1 MAKQK
6 DITERVSKVYALLLM
21 GKSKREIVK
30 LITDHY
36 NVCDKTAYIYIDKAK
51 GQRQEDYHEYKEEV
65 MTDQLSHLK
74 NLYEKN
80 YKIQDFKE
88 CRAVLSEM
96 RQMLGANAPE
106 KVDQTTKHEG
116 INFNDLIEY
125 VKTKWQVYA
134 IT

>member
-6 DITERVSKVYALLLM
+6 DIKKRVGKVYALLLM

-30 LITDHY
+30 LITEHY
-36 NVCDKTAYIYIDKAK
+36 NVCEKTAYLYIEKAK
-51 GQRQEDYHEYKEEV
+51 AQREEDYNEYAQEV
-65 MTDQLSHLK
+65 MSDQLSHLK

-106 KVDQTTKHEG
+106 KKESTTEIKG
-116 INFNDLIEY
+116 LDFNELIKY
-125 VKTKWQVYA
+125 VKD
-134 IT
+134 

>member
-6 DITERVSKVYALLLM
+6 DIKKRVGKVYALLLM

-30 LITDHY
+30 LITEHY
-36 NVCDKTAYIYIDKAK
+36 NVCEKTAYLYIEKAK
-51 GQRQEDYHEYKEEV
+51 AQREEDYNEYAQEV
-65 MTDQLSHLK
+65 MSDQLSHLK

-106 KVDQTTKHEG
+106 KTENKTDIKG
-116 INFNDLIEY
+116 LDFNELIKY
-125 VKTKWQVYA
+125 VKD
-134 IT
+134 